1 MRKNIKYITVLLLFL
16 GYFIAAIFRS
26 DFWGNLISPVVTLLA
41 FFIAFRA
48 YFYDRVP
55 KRKHIH
61 GLFLSLGILTWGLT
75 DILWAILAMG
85 YSVDPLKVDAVD
97 FGYMLTNICYMI
109 SLTLY
114 SAQELRKWNLA
125 QVLLDTVVSVFFTTE
140 TLWIFFL
147 DKKIGNLIILHGDG
161 ISILSIC
168 MDIII
173 IVLNSI
179 WLMSIR
185 NGKLPFALI
194 LTSMGSSLYAVT
206 DLVYYYQSIYGNY
219 QPNSIIDAFYVLS
232 FGIMA
237 FAGFVRSNTKESLS
251 GIAVN
256 IGEKRRGYIL
266 LVIPALVILFKG
278 ILVGD
283 LLQMLTV
290 ILFYNFL
297 TSYIQSNIYKEKLLG
312 KEKEINNELERMV
325 KERTRELLEK
335 NLALEELLNH
345 DSVTGLKNRRFLL
358 EHLDRSMKEIGE
370 NETIVL
376 LYIDIN
382 RFKMISTMFGHDVS
396 EQVLSEMA
404 RRLRP
409 LEKETKNALLASYGE
424 DMFILVAKGDYDYT
438 DGLILAQNVILKG
451 SDVYKIN
458 DYQIRI
464 TANVG
469 ISIFPRD
476 SKTKEELIRHADIAM
491 SSARGIGFNA
501 IQEFDS
507 KLKDAFYRRNSI
519 ELRLKRV
526 DFDKEFMVY
535 YQPQLRTTDRSL
547 AGFEALIRWKTPTGE
562 FIPPSEFI
570 PIAEECGF
578 IVPIGDWVMKKA
590 LKQLAIWNKD
600 REEKL
605 VMGINVSIK
614 QLNSYW
620 FTDRLCDE
628 IKRQKL
634 SPEWIDLEITEYLQ
648 VQENPE
654 ILHTLEEIRGH
665 GISVS
670 IDDFGTGFSSLSYL
684 KNVPADRIKIA
695 RELVNL
701 VHIDDFDYQMVK
713 SIVEISRAKKIR
725 VIAEGVE
732 NESQWETLRELQCD
746 EVQGYYFG
754 RPLPVQE
761 LEEIYKL

>member
-16 GYFIAAIFRS
+16 GYFIAAIFKS

-85 YSVDPLKVDAVD
+85 FSVDPLKVDAVD

-125 QVLLDTVVSVFFTTE
+125 QVLLDTVVSAFFTTE

-194 LTSMGSSLYAVT
+194 LTSMASSLYAVT

-219 QPNSIIDAFYVLS
+219 QPNSITDAFYVLS

-345 DSVTGLKNRRFLL
+345 DSVTGLKNRRFLS
-358 EHLDRSMKEIGE
+358 EHLDRIMKEIGE

-424 DMFILVAKGDYDYT
+424 DMFIMVAMGDYDYT

-476 SKTKEELIRHADIAM
+476 SKTKERPPLNQEHLVV
-491 SSARGIGFNA
+491 SSRPQI
-501 IQEFDS
+501 IIC
-507 KLKDAFYRRNSI
+507 LDAYA
-519 ELRLKRV
+519 V
-526 DFDKEFMVY
+526 
-535 YQPQLRTTDRSL
+535 
-547 AGFEALIRWKTPTGE
+547 
-562 FIPPSEFI
+562 
-570 PIAEECGF
+570 
-578 IVPIGDWVMKKA
+578 
-590 LKQLAIWNKD
+590 
-600 REEKL
+600 
-605 VMGINVSIK
+605 
-614 QLNSYW
+614 
-620 FTDRLCDE
+620 
-628 IKRQKL
+628 
-634 SPEWIDLEITEYLQ
+634 
-648 VQENPE
+648 
-654 ILHTLEEIRGH
+654 
-665 GISVS
+665 
-670 IDDFGTGFSSLSYL
+670 
-684 KNVPADRIKIA
+684 
-695 RELVNL
+695 
-701 VHIDDFDYQMVK
+701 
-713 SIVEISRAKKIR
+713 
-725 VIAEGVE
+725 
-732 NESQWETLRELQCD
+732 
-746 EVQGYYFG
+746 
-754 RPLPVQE
+754 
-761 LEEIYKL
+761 